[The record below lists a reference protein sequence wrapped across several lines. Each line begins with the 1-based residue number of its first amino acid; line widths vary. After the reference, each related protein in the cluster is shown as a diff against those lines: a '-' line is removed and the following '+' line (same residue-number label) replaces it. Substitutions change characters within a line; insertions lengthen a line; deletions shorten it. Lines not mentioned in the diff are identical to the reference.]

1 MKSWKAAVKNE
12 TKRTTKLKQT
22 LFNLTKYD
30 VPEDGHLT
38 QKKKKYL
45 ALRSPALPGL
55 PPLQINI
62 DRCIQKACFLFSI

>member
-38 QKKKKYL
+38 QKKKKL
-45 ALRSPALPGL
+45 SVKIPGFARPPPSP
-55 PPLQINI
+55 
-62 DRCIQKACFLFSI
+62 DKHW

>member
-12 TKRTTKLKQT
+12 TKKTTKQKQT

-30 VPEDGHLT
+30 VPEEGHLT
-38 QKKKKYL
+38 QKKKQTS
-45 ALRSPALPGL
+45 RSNPRPLPGL

-62 DRCIQKACFLFSI
+62 DRCI